1 MFPIINTQL
10 GNHPISLHLFDNGM
24 SAFSPLAEFDSIID
38 KHKTLEV
45 YIDRIG
51 IEIIDLDSKDSEDHR
66 FGHTIPYK
74 QYPLL
79 LEWLKSYNL

>member
-10 GNHPISLHLFDNGM
+10 GNHPINLHLFDNGM
-24 SAFSPLAEFDSIID
+24 IAFSPQTDFGSIVD

-45 YIDRIG
+45 YINRMG
-51 IEIIDLDSKDSEDHR
+51 IEIIDLDSKDSEDHK
-66 FGHTIPYK
+66 FGHTNAYK